1 MAELPPMVELELQA
15 IEYNNS
21 PPKNALLQS
30 KELIKFY
37 ELKKDKLLQITRQL
51 VEVYT
56 TENQSQTN
64 SIVDDILMEKRISKF
79 EFNKTENTSTIDGFD
94 RINCE
99 NNVISGLLVPFKRDF
114 DRQIFYDYTEK
125 KYIKLDNI
133 IDKSDKDILNYLNN
147 LFNKLYNTNIEPVL
161 RDYSNTT
168 CKCENKVCSLYKDLD
183 QNIDDIHKLLLYN
196 VSFLS
201 QSTINIV
208 SDMFTHTISENMTI
222 TNKITIFDKENKTL
236 SIVALIK
243 FREYII
249 GKIIL
254 CFDTSKIFRF
264 ARVLIEFNFNN
275 ENGKT
280 DFMKN
285 METYISNIKNVT
297 ENVNIIRCLSSG
309 NSKLDD
315 NFKTVR
321 ESAGE
326 QAHMKLLGTN
336 GKPLPGTVG
345 RDITHFHKKD
355 CSGYYVPGHSTIN
368 KVKKGS
374 KNTNIPLTR
383 NKKGRET
390 SYRGDDINICT
401 QNKRLNF
408 LYYPETAQLQDLTTV
423 EGLLITRQIR
433 NLHSSITNAK
443 PLTFIMI
450 LVADTIT
457 INKLCGKTISP
468 LDIIELNGKKM
479 TTYKIADNYQS
490 PEIILFDYEILCTE
504 YQFIYVI
511 NEPEYSTIS
520 LAHRS
525 KLYDP
530 PISVNSIRKLNIT
543 ISAIERLANKSL
555 YLNKDTPMIVTSS
568 YLSRSILTASIIA
581 SKIKIKPKTN
591 FDNISYIYDLFMYI
605 CIIRNLIIEYINI
618 AKIGGDFFNEIY
630 KSEIVDSYYS
640 DNVKNFRS
648 KIDPKKLFNDKM
660 KPEDLLTDL
669 GFDLPN
675 YNPDKRKGTQK
686 STRNGS
692 RFGSLLG
699 NLFTRRTKKANKLSN
714 FSRNNEY
721 NNNNNNNNNSFV
733 KVQLEKERLKAEE
746 EEAVG
751 GFRKRSK
758 KYNNK
763 NNKNN
768 NKNNKNNNKN

>member
-1 MAELPPMVELELQA
+1 M
-15 IEYNNS
+15 I
-21 PPKNALLQS
+21 
-30 KELIKFY
+30 IK
-37 ELKKDKLLQITRQL
+37 K
-51 VEVYT
+51 
-56 TENQSQTN
+56 
-64 SIVDDILMEKRISKF
+64 
-79 EFNKTENTSTIDGFD
+79 
-94 RINCE
+94 
-99 NNVISGLLVPFKRDF
+99 
-114 DRQIFYDYTEK
+114 K
-125 KYIKLDNI
+125 KYINS
-133 IDKSDKDILNYLNN
+133 IDISSKSDSYILNYLNKI
-147 LFNKLYNTNIEPVL
+147 FNNTYNKTTKYFPEI
-161 RDYSNTT
+161 DYSKVL
-168 CKCENKVCSLYKDLD
+168 CGCENK
-183 QNIDDIHKLLLYN
+183 NIDMCESFKKINIDKEYKEVLYN
-196 VSFLS
+196 IHLIDQTALS
-201 QSTINIV
+201 VISNILARSNFPNV
-208 SDMFTHTISENMTI
+208 NISP
-222 TNKITIFDKENKTL
+222 KIIIFDNENQTI
-236 SIVALIK
+236 SIVA
-243 FREYII
+243 YISNFFSPDEI
-249 GKIIL
+249 LAKIII
-254 CFDTSKIFRF
+254 S
-264 ARVLIEFNFNN
+264 FNFNISRYAKVYIEFDKILDN
-275 ENGKT
+275 MKK
-280 DFMKN
+280 DFIDNLVNNNKKITN
-285 METYISNIKNVT
+285 NI
-297 ENVNIIRCLSSG
+297 NIIRCLSSG
-309 NSKLDD
+309 NSESDN

-321 ESAGE
+321 ETTGE
-326 QAHMKLLGTN
+326 SKRFKLGT
-336 GKPLPGTVG
+336 KREPLYGPG
-345 RDITHFHKKD
+345 RDITRFHEKD
-355 CSGYYVPGHSTIN
+355 CSGYYVPGDTTIN
-368 KVKKGS
+368 NVRSGIKDRGKKIG
-374 KNTNIPLTR
+374 K
-383 NKKGRET
+383 ET